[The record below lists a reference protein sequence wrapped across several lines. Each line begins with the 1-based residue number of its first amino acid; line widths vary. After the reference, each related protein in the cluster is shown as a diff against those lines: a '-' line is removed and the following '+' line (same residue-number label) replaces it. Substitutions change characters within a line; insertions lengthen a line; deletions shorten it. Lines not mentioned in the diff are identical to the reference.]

1 MKNLARTIAISPLRF
16 YQKFISPGLAP
27 RCKYYP
33 SCSSYAITAISS
45 YGIRGVG
52 MALWRLLRCNPWSA
66 GGVDYVT
73 PINTQ
78 EAAFNRATHRATH
91 RATNRE
97 GAHGLHS

>member
-1 MKNLARTIAISPLRF
+1 MKSLVRTIAISPLRF

-33 SCSSYAITAISS
+33 SCSSYAITAIST
-45 YGIRGVG
+45 YGLRGVG

-73 PINTQ
+73 PKEMQETAFKRAIN
-78 EAAFNRATHRATH
+78 RK
-91 RATNRE
+91 

>member
-1 MKNLARTIAISPLRF
+1 MKSLARTIAISPLRF
-16 YQKFISPGLAP
+16 DQKFISPGLAP

-33 SCSSYAITAISS
+33 SCSSYAITAIST
-45 YGIRGVG
+45 YGLRGVG

-73 PINTQ
+73 PKETQ
-78 EAAFNRATHRATH
+78 ETAFKRAI
-91 RATNRE
+91 NRE